1 MEEIKYI
8 NKKNYILYIIL
19 ITTIFL
25 IVPHIIRYINYG
37 ESILPGDK
45 SYYHLSI
52 SEQLLNKELSVNE
65 FFSQADL
72 SQINSNDN
80 LIVPFRPVIIT
91 PYHLIIT
98 ALGRYIPYI
107 SLTWAMLGLLI
118 MFGLASVFL
127 FDRILERFN
136 VSYLQRGIILLLLV
150 LSPLFLQTFLMPD
163 QIYFIIFLQLF
174 GFYLYTSKTTCLK
187 YLPVKYLS
195 LIPYLIISV
204 FGIFHTLI
212 AVMFICG
219 YELFV
224 NKKYWPVI
232 ILSVITISVSLYF
245 NLPVYYKYGFI
256 KTSILSENILQ
267 SYITDLGAREGFGI
281 FAIILAI
288 FGLIKTWKEKYEKKY
303 SWIYVSCL
311 ILFIFSFIYHQYVNY
326 LNFIVM
332 IITAFG
338 LIYLLEIKWELKIIK
353 KFTVLIIIL
362 GILFSGVSFLS
373 RVAEMPPTQEF
384 IDAFGWIKSNKPVD
398 SVILSHPEYGHMI
411 KYHTQLKVLID
422 SNQNLIEDYSYFEGI
437 TNTIFQSRSLKEVE
451 ELLVRYN
458 INLIIITKEMK
469 EGLVWDKPNQGLLFL
484 FDNSDQFRRVY
495 LNPYVEVWEFKKSG

>member
-1 MEEIKYI
+1 MEEISYI
-8 NKKNYILYIIL
+8 TKKNYILYIIL
-19 ITTIFL
+19 ITAIFL
-25 IVPHIIRYINYG
+25 IVPHMIRYVNYG
-37 ESILPGDK
+37 ELILPGDK

-65 FFSQADL
+65 VFSQAGL
-72 SQINSNDN
+72 SKTNFNDK
-80 LIVPFRPVIIT
+80 LIIPFRPLIIT
-91 PYHLIIT
+91 PYHLII
-98 ALGRYIPYI
+98 AAFGRYIPYI
-107 SLTWAMLGLLI
+107 SLTGIMLGLLI

-127 FDRILERFN
+127 FDRILERFK
-136 VSYLQRGIILLLLV
+136 VSYLQRFIILLLLV

-163 QIYFIIFLQLF
+163 QIYFVIFLQLL
-174 GFYLYTSKTTCLK
+174 GFYLYTSKTTSLK

-195 LIPYLIISV
+195 LIPYVIISV

-212 AVMFICG
+212 AVMFILG

-224 NKKYWPVI
+224 NKKYWQI
-232 ILSVITISVSLYF
+232 IGLSIVMIGISLYF
-245 NLPVYYKYGFI
+245 NLPIYYKYGFI

-267 SYITDLGAREGFGI
+267 SYVTDLGASEGFGI
-281 FAIILAI
+281 FAIILTI
-288 FGLIKTWKEKYEKKY
+288 FGLIKTWPEKYEKKY

-311 ILFIFSFIYHQYVNY
+311 VLFVFSFIYHQYVNY
-326 LNFIVM
+326 LNFIV
-332 IITAFG
+332 IILSAFG

-353 KFTVLIIIL
+353 NFTFLIIIL
-362 GILFSGVSFLS
+362 GILFSGVSFIS

-422 SNQNLIEDYSYFEGI
+422 SNQNLIEDYSYFKGI

-451 ELLVRYN
+451 ELMTRFN
-458 INLIIITKEMK
+458 INLIFISKEMK

-484 FDNSDQFRRVY
+484 FDNSDKFRRVY
-495 LNPYVEVWEFKKSG
+495 LNPYAEVWEYKKSG